1 MKLVINIL
9 NWFFKTELKKSGI
22 HVLKSRSQQ
31 MTKCHIKS
39 YGKKK
44 IDKNKFEKA
53 VINII
58 FVGGLLKIS
67 KMVTTFII

>member
-22 HVLKSRSQQ
+22 HVLRSQQ

-67 KMVTTFII
+67 KMVKTFII

>member
-1 MKLVINIL
+1 
-9 NWFFKTELKKSGI
+9 
-22 HVLKSRSQQ
+22 

-67 KMVTTFII
+67 KTVKTFII

>member
-44 IDKNKFEKA
+44 LIRTNLKRPSS
-53 VINII
+53 ISS
-58 FVGGLLKIS
+58 LLE
-67 KMVTTFII
+67 VY

>member
-9 NWFFKTELKKSGI
+9 NWFFKTELKKRSGI

-31 MTKCHIKS
+31 MTKCHIKG

-67 KMVTTFII
+67 KMV